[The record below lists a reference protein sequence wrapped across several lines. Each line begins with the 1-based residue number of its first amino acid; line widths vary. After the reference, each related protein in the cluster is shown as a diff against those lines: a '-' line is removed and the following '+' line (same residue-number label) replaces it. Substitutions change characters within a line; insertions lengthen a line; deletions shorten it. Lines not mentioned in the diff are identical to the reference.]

1 MRRIALTLLVGV
13 FFLVYLIRTG
23 VAAGPPISSMTGGN
37 KHNLSSLNT
46 AASVKFKAL
55 PGDPKGTQICIFC
68 HTPHNATSKLVLW
81 NRKDPTRIF
90 GHYSSPQ
97 LVIDDPDMR
106 GKTLYG
112 EPKGSAR
119 LCLSCH
125 DGETALGDVA
135 NSFSQIAFP
144 AGFSKVEM
152 MNYSGHHPVSFV
164 YNQEVLLAI
173 TQRRPLSQTFKLPD
187 PGGKVKLDGQQM
199 MQCTSCHD
207 PHQDWSDGT
216 ELNPD
221 LTSRVPFWVD
231 DKHDSVCL
239 ACHNLLNP

>member
-1 MRRIALTLLVGV
+1 MSRTVLLIMICVSCVAG
-13 FFLVYLIRTG
+13 LIKS
-23 VAAGPPISSMTGGN
+23 VIAAGPPISSMTGGN

-46 AASVKFKAL
+46 AQSVKFKAL
-55 PGDPKGTQICIFC
+55 PGDPRGTQICIFC
-68 HTPHNATSKLVLW
+68 HTPHNAASKLVLW
-81 NRKDPTRIF
+81 SRNDPTRIF

-106 GKTLYG
+106 SKTLFG

-125 DGETALGDVA
+125 DGETALGSLA
-135 NSFSQIAFP
+135 NQPQIAFP
-144 AGFSKVEM
+144 AGFSRVEY

-164 YNQEVLLAI
+164 YNQDVLLAL
-173 TQRRPLSQTFKLPD
+173 TQRRPLEQFKLPD
-187 PGGKVKLDGQQM
+187 PAGKVKLDGQKM

-207 PHQDWSDGT
+207 PHQSWSDGT

-221 LTSRVPFWVD
+221 LSSRVPFWVD
-231 DKHDSVCL
+231 EKHDYVCL
-239 ACHNLLNP
+239 ACHNIVQNP